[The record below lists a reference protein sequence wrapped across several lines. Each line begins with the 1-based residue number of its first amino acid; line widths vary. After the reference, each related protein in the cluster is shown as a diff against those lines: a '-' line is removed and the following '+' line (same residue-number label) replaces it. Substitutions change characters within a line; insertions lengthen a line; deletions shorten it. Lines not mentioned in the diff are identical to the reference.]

1 MELTDFSVFCSQDSI
16 ANAESAL
23 SQKKTGSRIVVEQ
36 GSVVKLVKNRSG
48 VVRRETLIERWTDWI
63 DYRSVDFDFESK
75 REIVR
80 VRNGETGQWEERW
93 TGGQVFKNERQSF
106 RARKNRNLELVS
118 AACECPPGRRKIAAK
133 VVDIFGN
140 GAMTIVEVGV

>member
-1 MELTDFSVFCSQDSI
+1 MFCSQDSI
-16 ANAESAL
+16 ANSESAL
-23 SQKKTGSRIVVEQ
+23 SQKKTGSWIVVEQ
-36 GSVVKLVKNRSG
+36 GSVVKLVKDRSG

-63 DYRSVDFDFESK
+63 DYRSVGFDFESK

-93 TGGQVFKNERQSF
+93 TGGYVFENEWQSF
-106 RARKNRNLELVS
+106 HTRKNRNLELVS

-133 VVDIFGN
+133 VVDVFGN
-140 GAMTIVEVGV
+140 DAMTIVEVGT